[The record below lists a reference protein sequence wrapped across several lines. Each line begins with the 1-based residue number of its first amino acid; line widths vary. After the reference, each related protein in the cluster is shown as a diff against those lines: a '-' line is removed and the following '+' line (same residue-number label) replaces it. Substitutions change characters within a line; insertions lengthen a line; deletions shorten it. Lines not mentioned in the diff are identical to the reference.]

1 MEDKKKTESI
11 IVILSVIVV
20 LLVSALVYVLFFNN
34 KREKIKI
41 NDNVPTE
48 EKNNDDKRI
57 IYKKGNDTLELMM
70 LPTKEF
76 EEKVK
81 EAYAE
86 QFSEGLT
93 ECKKNLEECRNEL
106 FKNGV
111 SEYLKKETHIYYG
124 IYNGKPIYIEE
135 KINENENYISL
146 SGNPIRFYF
155 GGQGYGYNFLINK
168 NSKTIEMFKEGR
180 EIGIINLD
188 GSYFFTDGSS
198 VLAGKN
204 VYTKDL
210 NRLGILIEEK
220 SYSNNIYVLDAK
232 FYNDE
237 NVAIKKYDK
246 NGKLVS
252 TSEKFKY
259 VNPLSS
265 IYTNNSL
272 YVLIIDNN
280 TLYLY
285 GVDSK
290 EKIEIARNTENFETN
305 VELSELTNKVINIR
319 YDNKIYTYDISS
331 KKLTSN

>member
-1 MEDKKKTESI
+1 MEEKKKSWSI
-11 IVILSVIVV
+11 ITLLSIIIA
-20 LLVSALVYVLFFNN
+20 LLIAALVYVLFFND
-34 KREKIKI
+34 KREETKV
-41 NDNVPTE
+41 NDNFPTE

-93 ECKKNLEECRNEL
+93 ECKKSLEECRNEL

-111 SEYLKKETHIYYG
+111 SEYLKKENHLYYG
-124 IYNGKPIYIEE
+124 IYNDEPIYIEE
-135 KINENENYISL
+135 KIAEDENYISL
-146 SGNPIRFYF
+146 SGNPIRFPF
-155 GGQGYGYNFLINK
+155 VGQGYGYNFLINK
-168 NSKTIEMFKEGR
+168 NNNTIEKNGSGVIDIIK
-180 EIGIINLD
+180 IGNTY
-188 GSYFFTDGSS
+188 YFTTASS
-198 VLAGKN
+198 VIAGKN

-290 EKIEIARNTENFETN
+290 EKIEIARNTENFDAN